1 MKTSLSQHL
10 ADNRDKHLNELLDWL
25 KIPSISTLSEHR
37 QDVRKA
43 AIWAE
48 KKLQEIGFPEV
59 EIIEGEG
66 HPLIYA
72 QWLTDDAQPTL
83 LIYGH
88 FDVQPVD
95 PLEEWRKPPFEPYV
109 EDDNIYARGATDDK
123 GQVMIVL
130 AALEAW
136 AKGEG
141 KLPVNIKVLLE
152 GEEEA
157 GGASVE
163 SFVRNNGERLAADAA
178 LICDTHMN
186 SVEQPSLIIGLR
198 GILYTEI
205 IVRGAKRDLHSGS
218 YGGVAPNPI
227 HALCLLL
234 SRLKGE
240 QGRIDVPG
248 IYVSSV
254 PVSDEEKNFWQKDAK
269 SLEKRL
275 LAEMGVAQL
284 VGENHVSVHGRLGIR
299 PTLEVHG
306 IRGGFTGEGVKTV
319 IPGEAL
325 AKVSLRLPA
334 GLAPDQVFKQFEI
347 AIQEKMPRGY
357 KVKVRNLNSGE
368 GVAVSPEN
376 RYISAAAEAI
386 TATYGVRPVFMREG
400 GSIPITALFDSILG
414 IPVVLMGFGLPD
426 DGAHGPN
433 EKFSLKQF
441 YKGMETV
448 AEFLGRVAK
457 EQE

>member
-1 MKTSLSQHL
+1 MNTSISHYL
-10 ADNRDKHLNELLDWL
+10 ADNREKHLSELLDWL

-37 QDVRKA
+37 QDVQKA

-66 HPLIYA
+66 HPLVYA
-72 QWLTDDAQPTL
+72 QWLTEDAHPTL

-141 KLPVNIKVLLE
+141 KLPINIKVLLE

-163 SFVRNNGERLAADAA
+163 SFVRNNSERLAADAA

-186 SVEQPSLIIGLR
+186 SVAQPSLIIGLR

-205 IVRGAKRDLHSGS
+205 TVRGAKRDLHSGS

-234 SRLKGE
+234 ARLKGE
-240 QGRIDVPG
+240 HGRIDVPG

-254 PVSDEEKNFWQKDAK
+254 PVSDEEKDFWQKDRK

-275 LAEMGVAQL
+275 LAEMGVDQL
-284 VGENHVSVHGRLGIR
+284 IGENHVSVHGRLGIR

-347 AIQEKMPRGY
+347 AVQEKMPQGY
-357 KVKVRNLNSGE
+357 TVKVRNLNSGE
-368 GVAVSPEN
+368 GVAVSPNN

-386 TATYGVRPVFMREG
+386 TAIYGVRPVFMREG

-433 EKFSLKQF
+433 EKLSLKQF
-441 YKGMETV
+441 YQGMETV
-448 AEFLGRVAK
+448 ADFLGRLAK
-457 EQE
+457 GQE

>member
-1 MKTSLSQHL
+1 MRTSLHQYL
-10 ADNRDKHLNELLDWL
+10 IDNREKNLEELLSWL

-37 QDVRKA
+37 KDVKNA
-43 AIWAE
+43 AEWAE

-59 EIIEGEG
+59 ELIEGEG
-66 HPLIYA
+66 HPLVYA
-72 QWLTDDAQPTL
+72 QWLTDNNQPTL
-83 LIYGH
+83 LFYGH
-88 FDVQPVD
+88 YDVQPAD
-95 PLEEWRKPPFEPYV
+95 PLNEWHTPPFQPYI
-109 EDDNIYARGATDDK
+109 DKDNIYARGATDDK

-136 AKGEG
+136 VKSEG
-141 KLPVNIKVLLE
+141 KLPVNVKVLLE

-163 SFVRNNGERLAADAA
+163 AFVREYGDRLTADAA

-186 SVEQPSLIIGLR
+186 SVDQPSLIIGLR

-205 IVRGAKRDLHSGS
+205 IVKGAKRDLHSGS

-240 QGRIDVPG
+240 NGRIDIPG

-254 PVSDEEKNFWQKDAK
+254 PVSDEEKDFWHRDAEA
-269 SLEKRL
+269 LEKRL
-275 LAEMGVAQL
+275 LKEMGVEQL
-284 VGENHVSVHGRLGIR
+284 VGEKHVSVHGRLGIR

-306 IRGGFTGEGVKTV
+306 IRGGFIGEGAKTV
-319 IPGEAL
+319 IPAEAL

-334 GLAPDQVFKQFEI
+334 GSRPTEVFKQLEH
-347 AIQEKMPRGY
+347 AVQQKMPKGY
-357 KVKVRNLNSGE
+357 TVVVRNLHSGD

-376 RYISAAAEAI
+376 RYINAAAEAI
-386 TATYGVRPVFMREG
+386 AEIYGVRPVFMREG
-400 GSIPITALFDSILG
+400 GSIPITALFDSILH
-414 IPVVLMGFGLPD
+414 IPVVLMGFGLSD

-433 EKFSLKQF
+433 EKFSLNQF
-441 YKGMETV
+441 YKGMDTV
-448 AEFLGRVAK
+448 ADFLGRLRN
-457 EQE
+457 